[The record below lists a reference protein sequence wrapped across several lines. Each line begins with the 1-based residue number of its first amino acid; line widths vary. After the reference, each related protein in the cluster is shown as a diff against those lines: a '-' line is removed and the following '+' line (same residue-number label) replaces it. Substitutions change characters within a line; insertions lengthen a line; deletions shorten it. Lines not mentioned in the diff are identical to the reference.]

1 MARLPDGDPAPRDGA
16 LAAPALATLPG
27 RPFGVYVHVPFCAS
41 RCGYCDF
48 NTYVP
53 GEDGGAVSGYA
64 DALTAELALARRV
77 LGEDAPPAQ
86 TVFFGGGTPTLLPA
100 ADLAR
105 ILAAVREHLGIAPG
119 AEITTEAN
127 PESVDPASL
136 SQLREA
142 GFTRISLGMQSAV
155 PSVLAA
161 LDRRHT
167 PGRAVEA
174 AHEARAAGF
183 EQISVDLIYGAPGE
197 TAADWD
203 ASLAAAIAARPTHVS
218 TYSLVVE
225 PGTLLAAQVRRGE
238 VERPGE
244 DVVVDRFEAAD
255 RALAAAGLHWYETCS
270 WAVDEAA
277 HCRHNLGY
285 WSGGNWWGAGPG
297 AHSHVGGV
305 RWWNVLHP
313 RSWAA
318 RVHAGD
324 SPAAGRETPGDDA
337 VRLERVMLGL
347 RLASGVALDDL
358 TDAGRRAARR
368 HLDDGLIEPGPH
380 AAGRAVL
387 TRRGRLLAD
396 PVTLALAG

>member
-16 LAAPALATLPG
+16 LPAAALARL
-27 RPFGVYVHVPFCAS
+27 RDRAFGVYVHVPFCAS

-53 GEDGGAVSGYA
+53 GEDGSAVSGYV
-64 DALTAELALARRV
+64 DAVIAELALARRV

-86 TVFFGGGTPTLLPA
+86 TVFFGGGTPTLLPP

-105 ILAAVREHLGIAPG
+105 ILAAIPRAPG
-119 AEITTEAN
+119 AEVTTEAN
-127 PESVDPASL
+127 PESVDPSSL
-136 SQLREA
+136 VQLREA

-155 PSVLAA
+155 PSVLAT
-161 LDRRHT
+161 LNRQHS

-183 EQISVDLIYGAPGE
+183 EQVSIDLIYGAPGE
-197 TAADWD
+197 TAAEWET
-203 ASLAAAIAARPTHVS
+203 SLAAAVAANPTHVS

-225 PGTLLAAQVRRGE
+225 PGTLLAGQVRRGE
-238 VERPGE
+238 VQVPGE
-244 DVVVDRFEAAD
+244 DVVVDRFESAG

-270 WAVDEAA
+270 WAVDAHA

-285 WSGGNWWGAGPG
+285 WTGGNWWGAGPG

-305 RWWNVLHP
+305 RWWNALHP
-313 RSWAA
+313 RTWAA
-318 RVHAGD
+318 HVQAGD
-324 SPAAGRETPGDDA
+324 SPAAGRETPDDHA

-347 RLASGVALDDL
+347 RLAAGVPLDDL
-358 TDAGRRAARR
+358 TFAGREAARR
-368 HLDDGLIEPGPH
+368 HVDGGLIEPEHH
-380 AAGRAVL
+380 AAGRVVL
-387 TRRGRLLAD
+387 SRTGRLLAD
-396 PVTLALAG
+396 PVTLALAA